1 MILNTG
7 SKHGFRPVC
16 IFGRKAKN
24 PLPNELSP
32 DVNSWEM
39 LGTNLSL
46 QSPNGTWT
54 TDTTR
59 LILMDRNDFSQL
71 GLSIDDLID
80 AYIQTVLAVIGIDR
94 MAKKLLPNGE
104 FDYKLFKSLNPDN
117 ALIDEIRQAN
127 GNNYIHCVFTQQCEH
142 SLYKFTGEQ
151 MPSRKPSKLSGRFG
165 PKRSG

>member
-1 MILNTG
+1 
-7 SKHGFRPVC
+7 
-16 IFGRKAKN
+16 
-24 PLPNELSP
+24 
-32 DVNSWEM
+32 M

-46 QSPNGTWT
+46 RQNNGTWT

-104 FDYKLFKSLNPDN
+104 FDYKLFQSLNPDN
-117 ALIDEIRQAN
+117 AFIDEIRQAN
-127 GNNYIHCVFTQQCEH
+127 GENN
-142 SLYKFTGEQ
+142 
-151 MPSRKPSKLSGRFG
+151 
-165 PKRSG
+165 